1 MPDEYPL
8 LEVLPFKSYKFI
20 SYGKLEKRTTILATE
35 SDKQRR
41 KCFTARL
48 YLI

>member
-1 MPDEYPL
+1 M
-8 LEVLPFKSYKFI
+8 EVLPFKSYKFI
-20 SYGKLEKRTTILATE
+20 SYGKLDKRTTKLVTE
-35 SDKQRR
+35 SDKHRR